1 MGSRTNAKNRGRAS
15 PFLTFPIRVSTKI
28 LPILAHL
35 GDCILRRIG
44 AYSKKRVNNHVIRGA
59 VMATISN
66 ERDIRRIGNNHND
79 DRLPARLLAVGE
91 VAHFL
96 GVHTSTVRRWEKKGL
111 LRSYAIGLR
120 NSLRFKQEDVLS
132 FLNKSRKKSI
142 GAA

>member
-1 MGSRTNAKNRGRAS
+1 
-15 PFLTFPIRVSTKI
+15 
-28 LPILAHL
+28 
-35 GDCILRRIG
+35 
-44 AYSKKRVNNHVIRGA
+44 
-59 VMATISN
+59 MATISN
-66 ERDIRRIGNNHND
+66 ERDIRRMGNNHYD

-96 GVHTSTVRRWEKKGL
+96 GVHTSTVRRWEKQGL
-111 LRSYAIGLR
+111 LKSYAIGLR

>member
-1 MGSRTNAKNRGRAS
+1 
-15 PFLTFPIRVSTKI
+15 
-28 LPILAHL
+28 
-35 GDCILRRIG
+35 
-44 AYSKKRVNNHVIRGA
+44 
-59 VMATISN
+59 
-66 ERDIRRIGNNHND
+66 
-79 DRLPARLLAVGE
+79 VGE

>member
-1 MGSRTNAKNRGRAS
+1 
-15 PFLTFPIRVSTKI
+15 
-28 LPILAHL
+28 
-35 GDCILRRIG
+35 LRRIE
-44 AYSKKRVNNHVIRGA
+44 AYSKKRVNNQVIWGV

-66 ERDIRRIGNNHND
+66 ERDIRRIGNNHSD

-91 VAHFL
+91 VARFL
-96 GVHTSTVRRWEKKGL
+96 GVHTSTVRRWEKQGL
-111 LRSYAIGLR
+111 LKSYAIGLR